1 MSKSK
6 DKIRVS
12 FKNSGAAEDVTGSCT
27 VITWGKP
34 QKTILVDCGLIQ
46 GGQSL
51 LKEYQANNRK
61 FTFKEKDISYVFVS
75 HSHSDHQGLIPL
87 LTKRGFNGKVIVPES
102 SKQII
107 KALQLDSAKIMARD
121 ALDLTKRYKK
131 FYPPIYEEED
141 VYNAIDLTV
150 EYPIGQKIELDEDLS
165 FEYIPAGHTLG
176 SGQLILYIKNGGSV
190 KKLAFTGDLGNL
202 VAPGY
207 YTNKFEPIQ
216 NANLLVGECTYA
228 NKERSTK
235 LKDRSKD
242 LEKIKSI
249 VYDILVDGQGS
260 ILFPVFSFMRC
271 QQIATVL
278 YDLFKEDNNFIYP
291 IVIGSPL
298 TKKINNIFL
307 EELKGEDLDKW
318 KKVLSWDKINVID
331 NFEDMEAF
339 VKSKQKAIYLCSSG
353 MLNAGYGV
361 YVAEQLMP
369 SSKNAIVFVGYSVEG
384 TLSWKIRQKKTKT
397 ISLNGKSIS
406 NRCNVINL
414 NSFSSHMDRENLMK
428 YYSGGMGTG
437 VYGKICLNHGNFKDK
452 CEFGKELQEEISK
465 RNRTDKVVIVNKS
478 TEILL

>member
-12 FKNSGAAEDVTGSCT
+12 FKDSGAAEDVTGSCT

-34 QKTILVDCGLIQ
+34 QRTILVDCGLIQ
-46 GGQSL
+46 GGTL
-51 LKEYQANNRK
+51 LKEYQANNAK
-61 FTFKEKDISYVFVS
+61 FSFKEKEVEYVFVS
-75 HSHSDHQGLIPL
+75 HSHSDHQGRIPL
-87 LTKRGFNGKVIVPES
+87 LTRRGFSGKVIVPEQ
-102 SKQII
+102 SKEVI

-121 ALDLTKRYKK
+121 ALDLTKRTQKVY
-131 FYPPIYEEED
+131 FPIYDEKD
-141 VYNAIDLTV
+141 VYATYELME
-150 EYPIGQKIELDEDLS
+150 EYPIGKRIELDDEIS
-165 FEYIPAGHTLG
+165 FEYLPAGHTLG
-176 SGQLILYIKNGGSV
+176 SAQLILYIKYGNSV

-202 VAPGY
+202 ASPGY
-207 YTNKFEPIQ
+207 YTNEFKPIQ

-235 LKDRSKD
+235 LKDRDKD
-242 LEKIKSI
+242 LEKIKSV
-249 VYDILVDGQGS
+249 VYDVLIDGDGS

-278 YDLFKEDNNFIYP
+278 YDLFKDDEKFDYP
-291 IVIGSPL
+291 VIIGSPL

-307 EELKGEDLDKW
+307 EELEGEQLEQW
-318 KKVLSWDKINVID
+318 KRVINWDKIQVVD
-331 NFEDMEAF
+331 NFEDIQSI
-339 VKSKQKAIYLCSSG
+339 VLSKRKAIYLCSSG

-369 SSKNAIVFVGYSVEG
+369 SAKNAIVFVGYSVEG

-397 ISLNGKSIS
+397 ISLNGKSVS
-406 NRCNVINL
+406 NRCRVVNL
-414 NSFSSHMDRENLMK
+414 NSFSSHMDREYLMK

-437 VYGKICLNHGNFKDK
+437 LYGKIALNHGNFKDK

-465 RNRTDKVVIVNKS
+465 RNRTDKVIIVNKS